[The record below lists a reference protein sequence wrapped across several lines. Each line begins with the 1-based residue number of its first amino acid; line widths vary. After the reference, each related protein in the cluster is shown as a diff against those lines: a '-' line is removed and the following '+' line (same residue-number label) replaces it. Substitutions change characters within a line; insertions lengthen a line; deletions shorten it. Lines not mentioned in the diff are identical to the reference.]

1 MRSLR
6 RTILILVALTLIA
19 LGVAGFAWQQ
29 RESSV
34 DSAAAGRA
42 CVAAATTAAQA
53 IFSYDY
59 RSFDSGVAAAKPW
72 TTGEFAK
79 EYEQTTAALKPTAV
93 REQAVVQAQV
103 SAIGVLQASTDTVEL
118 LVYLDQYRSNTN
130 ISGEK
135 VDQNRVLLT
144 MVRVG
149 DPGQGSGWKVSHAT
163 AL

>member
-1 MRSLR
+1 MRR
-6 RTILILVALTLIA
+6 RSILVLAALTLVA

-29 RESSV
+29 RKSSV
-34 DSAAAGRA
+34 DAASAGRA
-42 CVAAATTAAQA
+42 CAAAASAAAQA

-59 RSFDSGVAAAKPW
+59 RSFDSGVAAAKSW

-79 EYEQTTAALKPTAV
+79 EYGQTTAALKATAV

-103 SAIGVLQASTDTVEL
+103 SAVGVLQASTDTVEL
-118 LVYLDQYRSNTN
+118 LVYLDQYRRNTN

-144 MVRVG
+144 MVRLG
-149 DPGQGSGWKVSHAT
+149 HSWRVSHAT